1 MNRPV
6 VASER
11 RRGGDGDRPLKLGGY
26 LNTAQ
31 IGAPSE
37 NTTLFPPS
45 SVQKDSEEWRQEV
58 LKMNLSVNENVPV
71 NVNIPIENATLFRPS
86 SVQNGEDTEEW
97 RHNIQVNP
105 SEKVVNIKKV
115 NVPSETTTYS
125 DQNEKDGQEQQEQQH
140 KTPKVN
146 PSEKIMENVTR
157 KVNIPLK
164 TTTTSSQNKKD
175 MEEQQ
180 EQQHNIPKML
190 KSAPLTPYKHNAGVN
205 ITASHPGEQSG
216 DMGERSGGDSPGVSF
231 GATTERGTTRGTR
244 RGAMRGS
251 DVVWGSEDGVVH
263 LEMRPRHRPTPRP
276 VTRIRKPLRGEV
288 TQPPSPPPLP
298 PPPPPHQ
305 TADSPST
312 HTPELSTLVSGV
324 WTTST
329 PEAEADTPVEMLAGV
344 AGLTSAENIDTL
356 DQVGTNTPEEMETS
370 TGDLIETAV
379 ETLTGMAGLTGA
391 ENVNTEDQVG
401 KNTPEEVETS
411 TGGNDVTFLPDEW
424 LSSTLQ
430 EDWLTFTEI
439 DTQDHSTSPPATHLP
454 LPPALTSSLPPS
466 LTPTFPPSLPP
477 TPSPQDAIEDSFRIT
492 TRGLDFL
499 LEASPTGQTP
509 DTTELP
515 KDDLFTLDLTIT
527 TTREGLKVEARDVT
541 LDPSQIAKATSYE
554 GSSYP
559 TATRSATVTTT
570 WVDEQKASS
579 GMDSTETPD
588 LNPYDTAV
596 ELVDSDTEATEI
608 HDVDVT
614 TVYPSTIEG
623 NTETTPILFQASSE
637 EEVTESPAHTR
648 YKTQIA
654 NTKEGRAQNLTR
666 NETQNTA
673 RSLSFPVAANVT
685 EMNESVTKGSENQDV
700 VYEIPVVTRNAG
712 PQLSAS
718 VVVALSVCCA
728 VVLVLAALSVALWVC
743 RRHKNRSKIYLSR
756 EAAKPRA
763 FFTRPMNPAVL
774 PEDSDREDAV
784 YMLEFQR
791 PRPPILL
798 GDDHK
803 GIYFIKREDGEE
815 ECRAGMGVENE
826 AFSDV
831 PLGEADEVRTRLD
844 PPKYEQRSKQDSD
857 ADSGIRVWSST
868 GSLHAAASPLPAHC
882 RVPPPP
888 YSPSI
893 SKESVCLAVHSLP
906 SLPRNSQLF
915 DV

>member
-1 MNRPV
+1 METGPHQYNTQALEKLQLDGFPAGGEAGSTHHKRVKQTKGTPLTITVMNRPV

-105 SEKVVNIKKV
+105 SEKVVNVKKV
-115 NVPSETTTYS
+115 NVPSETTIYS
-125 DQNEKDGQEQQEQQH
+125 DQNEKDG
-140 KTPKVN
+140 
-146 PSEKIMENVTR
+146 
-157 KVNIPLK
+157 
-164 TTTTSSQNKKD
+164 QNKKD

-180 EQQHNIPKML
+180 EQQHNISKML
-190 KSAPLTPYKHNAGVN
+190 KSALLTPYKHNAGVN

-288 TQPPSPPPLP
+288 TQPPSPPP
-298 PPPPPHQ
+298 PPPPHQ

-312 HTPELSTLVSGV
+312 HTPELSTLVPGV

-356 DQVGTNTPEEMETS
+356 DQ
-370 TGDLIETAV
+370 
-379 ETLTGMAGLTGA
+379 
-391 ENVNTEDQVG
+391 
-401 KNTPEEVETS
+401 TPEEVETS

-673 RSLSFPVAANVT
+673 RSLSFPVAANVM